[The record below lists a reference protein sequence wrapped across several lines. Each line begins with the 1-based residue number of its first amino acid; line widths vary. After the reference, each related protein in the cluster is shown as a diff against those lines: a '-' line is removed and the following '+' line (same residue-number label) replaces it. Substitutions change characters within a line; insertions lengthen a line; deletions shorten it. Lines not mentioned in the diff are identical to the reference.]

1 MQSRSDAPV
10 DRLTGGGYG
19 VLGRRTLAI
28 VGSHPA
34 GLDQVPWDDPEVE
47 IWIFN
52 EAPLKPEKYP
62 RYDASLQLHKPEVYA
77 NPHNWVNSDYWDWL
91 QQPHGKPV
99 WMQEVDPRVPDSV
112 RYPIEAVRAMIPWPY
127 LRSSPALA
135 LALAIHLGYE
145 RILLYGSELT
155 SNTEYSYQASNYTFW
170 IGFAL
175 GRGIDL
181 QVNCWQSEFNQP
193 VYGYDGEL
201 QLAPEYFE
209 ERVKMLDEAW
219 QTNRR
224 ALEKAQNRIN
234 EALMAGE
241 FAKFG
246 KLSREID
253 LVAMAEGE
261 ARGALSEA
269 RRYAGRTSP
278 ISRQEF
284 ERVAA
289 HAQQGGE
296 KAQQEKFHKDGTVE
310 YVWNLW
316 AQTGKYEARTQLQTF
331 HRQKIEAAQS
341 TGELLGVFRE
351 NIHYM
356 NEYDRRLQAAGGVR
370 ALGRP
375 S

>member
-1 MQSRSDAPV
+1 MQNRSDAPV
-10 DRLTGGGYG
+10 DQAAGGGYG

-34 GLDQVPWDDPEVE
+34 GLDQVPWDDPAVE

-52 EAPLKPEKYP
+52 EAPMKPEKYP
-62 RYDASLQLHKPEVYA
+62 RYDASLQLHTPEVYA
-77 NPHNWVNSDYWDWL
+77 NPHNWVNSGYWDWL

-193 VYGYDGEL
+193 VYGYEGEL
-201 QLAPEYFE
+201 QIAPEHFE
-209 ERVKMLDEAW
+209 ARVAMLDEAW

-224 ALEKAQNRIN
+224 ALEKVQNRIN

-289 HAQQGGE
+289 QAQIDGE

-310 YVWNLW
+310 YVWNIW

-331 HRQKIEAAQS
+331 HRQKIEAAQK
-341 TGELLGVFRE
+341 TGELLGVYRE